1 MGICIYVYKSNCFP
15 KLCLAAAKILLQSD
29 SSDFMFVGHVQTQT
43 ENAALP
49 KNTTLLLVVVLRST
63 AYSQG
68 VVVAR

>member
-1 MGICIYVYKSNCFP
+1 
-15 KLCLAAAKILLQSD
+15 LLQSD

-43 ENAALP
+43 ENAPLP